1 MLSGEM
7 FWHKDLPP
15 ISLDK
20 IAVEHVLLA
29 GQGVQ
34 DAIGTPQIS
43 SKRQTVLLSSLNS
56 LGQPRCRERLS

>member
-1 MLSGEM
+1 M

-34 DAIGTPQIS
+34 DAIWTPQIS
-43 SKRQTVLLSSLNS
+43 SKRRSVLLSSPNS
-56 LGQPRCRERLS
+56 LG